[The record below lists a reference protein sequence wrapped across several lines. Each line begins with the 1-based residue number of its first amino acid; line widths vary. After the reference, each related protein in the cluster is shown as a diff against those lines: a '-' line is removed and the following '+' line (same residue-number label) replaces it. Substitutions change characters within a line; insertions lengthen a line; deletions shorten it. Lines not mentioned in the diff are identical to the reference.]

1 MSLIDKQT
9 HAAMNASLQSF
20 KNKNSKLLQL
30 SECNLQNRLLIEQAL
45 NNRHAPIPTQFKPNF
60 LNFLYERHHKT
71 LKHFNYL
78 AQIAFLLYFFADIF
92 IIPDMILISGLSR
105 MLLIL
110 IAMAVCYYL
119 FKHHKDIRILDMIL
133 PIGTAICAA
142 VWIAVLM
149 LSKSPHVDIYIYAS
163 SIFILVANLGV
174 QTQFKPALYSSIFIG
189 LFMMIGASV
198 LMTSSQAFIFAVVL
212 IPIWIFSLY
221 INWNN
226 LLNNRLSFLRTLL
239 DEWNYHTLKNL
250 AHTDELTQLCNRRHF
265 VNIAEQSIQ
274 QWPRPAS
281 SCLLMFDV
289 DHFKKINDNYGH
301 DVGDRVL
308 QVIADTARK
317 EMRQSDLLA
326 RFGGEEF
333 IVLLNDTQM
342 QDALVIAERLRSSI
356 QKQYLYDTPERNLQF
371 TISVGLS
378 ELESPNQNLDDLI
391 KKADIALYVA
401 KEQGRNRIE
410 VYHPKM
416 IEKRQPTPSKS
427 WVAKRYNALS
437 IQVDPN
443 PAKKTG
449 LSYKS
454 TLK

>member
-1 MSLIDKQT
+1 MSLIDKQM
-9 HAAMNASLQSF
+9 HATMNASLQSF
-20 KNKNSKLLQL
+20 KNKKSKLLQL

-45 NNRHAPIPTQFKPNF
+45 NNRHAPIPTQFQPNF
-60 LNFLYERHHKT
+60 LNFLYDRHHQT

-78 AQIAFLLYFFADIF
+78 AQIAFLLYFFADIL
-92 IIPDMILISGLSR
+92 IIPDMILISGVSR
-105 MLLIL
+105 MLLIF
-110 IAMAVCYYL
+110 IAMTVCYYL
-119 FKHHKDIRILDMIL
+119 FKHHKNIQILDMIL
-133 PIGTAICAA
+133 PIGTALCAA
-142 VWIAVLM
+142 VWIAILT
-149 LSKSPHVDIYIYAS
+149 LSNSPHVDIYIYAS

-189 LFMMIGASV
+189 LFMMIGASI
-198 LMTSSQAFIFAVVL
+198 LMTTSQAFIFAVVL

-342 QDALVIAERLRSSI
+342 QDALVISERLRSSI
-356 QKQYLYDTPERNLQF
+356 QKQYLYDGPERNLQF

-378 ELESPNQNLDDLI
+378 ELESPTQNLDDLI

-416 IEKRQPTPSKS
+416 IEKHQPTPSKS
-427 WVAKRYNALS
+427 WVAKRYNTMS
-437 IQVDPN
+437 VQIDQN
-443 PAKKTG
+443 SAKKNW
-449 LSYKS
+449 SIS
-454 TLK
+454 